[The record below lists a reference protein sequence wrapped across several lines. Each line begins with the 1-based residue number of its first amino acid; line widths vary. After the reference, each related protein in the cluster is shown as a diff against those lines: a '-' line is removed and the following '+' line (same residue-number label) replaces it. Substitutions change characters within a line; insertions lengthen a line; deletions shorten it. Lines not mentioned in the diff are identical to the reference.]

1 MITSFGTLKKL
12 KDDKDFGTMKKLKV
26 TEILTNQPTNRLHEI
41 KHGDSVV
48 KKNALLF
55 YTEL

>member
-1 MITSFGTLKKL
+1 MT
-12 KDDKDFGTMKKLKV
+12 KLKV
-26 TEILTNQPTNRLHEI
+26 TEILTNQQTNRLHEI
-41 KHGDSVV
+41 KHGDLVV

>member
-1 MITSFGTLKKL
+1 MITSFGTLKKQ

-41 KHGDSVV
+41 KHGDLVV
-48 KKNALLF
+48 KKCITVLH
-55 YTEL
+55 